1 MIDEAEV
8 TDGVDQAGEPPVESG
23 SLRGVLELAIRALD
37 AAPASPTRA
46 AWRAL
51 ERAQRERAAVIGRLQ
66 LTVEPGAFLTLDDG
80 MYGFAPRVELPAW
93 VPRQP
98 RSDCVG
104 RELACTL
111 ITLDAEAGVALLSPR
126 LLALRRAREA
136 IATGE
141 QVHGS
146 VVSVTSTGIVV
157 DLGGA
162 RSFVPLA
169 ELAPEALLA
178 PPEPTAPWWGYVTSM
193 ADTGPLLSQ
202 HAPQVRQA
210 RARAAERWLSAL
222 RPGSLAWGR
231 VLRVGAAGGLVSF
244 ESGIAWGDV
253 PRAGLRSP
261 AGRRLARGASGRFLV
276 LGKDP
281 TAPVQLQL
289 WPAPRDIP

>member
-1 MIDEAEV
+1 
-8 TDGVDQAGEPPVESG
+8 
-23 SLRGVLELAIRALD
+23 
-37 AAPASPTRA
+37 
-46 AWRAL
+46 
-51 ERAQRERAAVIGRLQ
+51 
-66 LTVEPGAFLTLDDG
+66 

-111 ITLDAEAGVALLSPR
+111 IALDAEAGVALLSPR

-136 IATGE
+136 IGTGE

-169 ELAPEALLA
+169 ELSPEALLA
-178 PPEPTAPWWGYVTSM
+178 PPEPTAPWWGYVTGM

-202 HAPQVRQA
+202 HAPQVRA
-210 RARAAERWLSAL
+210 SSSARGGAVAEHARTGIADLRSRPESGRRGRARLVRERDRLGQRSTRRTALAGRAAPGPRRLRIGSSCSTRTPRDQSNCGCGLRREARPRRAAIAVLSVLAERLEDTVTLGNHLANSPCEAL
-222 RPGSLAWGR
+222 TS
-231 VLRVGAAGGLVSF
+231 ST
-244 ESGIAWGDV
+244 
-253 PRAGLRSP
+253 
-261 AGRRLARGASGRFLV
+261 
-276 LGKDP
+276 
-281 TAPVQLQL
+281 TA
-289 WPAPRDIP
+289 ISII